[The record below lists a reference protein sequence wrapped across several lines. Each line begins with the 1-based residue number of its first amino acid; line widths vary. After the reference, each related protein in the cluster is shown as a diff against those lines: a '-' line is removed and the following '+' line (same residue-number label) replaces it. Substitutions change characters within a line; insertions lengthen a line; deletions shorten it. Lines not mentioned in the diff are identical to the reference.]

1 MKQASSRPVRPGTN
15 LKSLH
20 GTEMDGET
28 SSVAYVPG
36 RDDRLKSVSQVMIL
50 KTLHSV
56 LGLQVAQQLNWVI
69 MISSCGK
76 RVTATI
82 RLRNIFQE

>member
-28 SSVAYVPG
+28 SSVAYVP
-36 RDDRLKSVSQVMIL
+36 RSQVSQVMIL